1 MSDGTMLVIIG
12 VILTIISVCLLIG
25 VLVCTIHAV
34 RNDGESADKAI
45 AFLIVFSITS
55 FIAGKALNYGYPY
68 MTIED
73 CIENN
78 YVVYIDNE
86 EVNSDKINIYE
97 YKSDNFSIDD
107 EQKEIHITSE

>member
-1 MSDGTMLVIIG
+1 MSDGTMLVVIG
-12 VILTIISVCLLIG
+12 VILTIIAVCLLIG
-25 VLVCTIHAV
+25 VLVCTVHAV

-55 FIAGKALNYGYPY
+55 FIAGKAL
-68 MTIED
+68 IED

-78 YVVYIDNE
+78 YSVYIDNE
-86 EVNSDKINIYE
+86 EVSSDKINIYE
-97 YKSDNFSIDD
+97 YKSDHFSIDN

>member
-1 MSDGTMLVIIG
+1 MSDGTMLVVIG

-78 YVVYIDNE
+78 YSVYIDNE
-86 EVNSDKINIYE
+86 EVSSKQINIYE
-97 YKSDNFSIDD
+97 YKSDCFSIDD
-107 EQKEIHITSE
+107 KQKEIHITSK